1 MLVVTIRPGR
11 PLMAAGGTWGLS
23 DQPVSRSQQG
33 PQILL
38 GVRPVRARS
47 SARASAS
54 NALHGPL
61 GAMNGDECMNQDS
74 QPSVEWQLVSLA
86 KNRKKPS
93 SKPLF
98 WAIFVYGR

>member
-38 GVRPVRARS
+38 RVRPVRARS

-61 GAMNGDECMNQDS
+61 GAMNGRVHE
-74 QPSVEWQLVSLA
+74 PGFAA
-86 KNRKKPS
+86 KRRM
-93 SKPLF
+93 
-98 WAIFVYGR
+98 AIGFPREKQEKTLIKAAFLGYIRLW